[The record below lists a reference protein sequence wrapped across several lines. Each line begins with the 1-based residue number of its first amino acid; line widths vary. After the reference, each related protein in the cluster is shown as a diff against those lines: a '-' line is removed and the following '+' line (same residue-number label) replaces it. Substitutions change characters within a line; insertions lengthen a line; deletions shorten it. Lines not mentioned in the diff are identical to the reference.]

1 MVPMEVKLKSESQI
15 SDALQIVMN
24 IVMHLKF
31 VISSFSFLHGPTKDL
46 SGCQKI
52 EKKKQ
57 IYQAIP

>member
-1 MVPMEVKLKSESQI
+1 LISESQI
-15 SDALQIVMN
+15 SDALQIAMN

-31 VISSFSFLHGPTKDL
+31 VISGFSCLHGPTKDL
-46 SGCQKI
+46 SGCKKI